1 MNYDKCKYI
10 GARVKPRSKK
20 LELEVSLDTK
30 NSNYSQS
37 KGEQFASNVDGKFSL
52 AQQSKYYKSNLMDK
66 QVFQSLNAAPSNIQ
80 NHYYVGLLDKNE
92 FHLTPLRG
100 VYQMRPSFEYFDISE
115 KKFKDAKEAASAMQ
129 EAEYLTEEEGDENEA
144 DKTELIT
151 IKYAKDAH
159 AKKEATQENENWI
172 QLAYSRSTDPGS
184 IEIREKLLCTNK
196 ENLLN
201 INDLV
206 PNYFDKLLG
215 VEEHKHVQDVK
226 SEPMQL

>member
-1 MNYDKCKYI
+1 MNYDKCKCI
-10 GARVKPRSKK
+10 GARVKPKSKK
-20 LELEVSLDTK
+20 LELEISLDTK
-30 NSNYSQS
+30 NPNYSQS

-52 AQQSKYYKSNLMDK
+52 GQQNKYYKSNLMDK

-92 FHLTPLRG
+92 FHLTPLKG
-100 VYQMRPSFEYFDISE
+100 IYQMRPSFEYFDISE
-115 KKFKDAKEAASAMQ
+115 KKFKDAKEAAVQ
-129 EAEYLTEEEGDENEA
+129 EAEYLTEEEIDDNEN

-159 AKKEATQENENWI
+159 AKKEISQEHENWI
-172 QLAYSRSTDPGS
+172 QLAYSRPSDPGS
-184 IEIREKLLCTNK
+184 SEIRNKLTCKNK
-196 ENLLN
+196 ENLIN

-215 VEEHKHVQDVK
+215 VDEQKNVQDVK
-226 SEPMQL
+226 TESMQL